1 MDSANEYLKHS
12 NGIQYE
18 VITSL
23 LNEFNDE
30 VSKMKGTVMDIGCGP
45 GNNTKNLI
53 LPKVSNDVEM
63 VGLDVS
69 KNMVDCARISYADDK
84 RLTFEQMNIE
94 TTDLPEEYIERFDH
108 GFSFFCLHWI
118 ADLKCAF
125 ENIIKMLKPGGTL
138 ISQHIL
144 LFNGYNP
151 YIKLS
156 KSTRYKEHLKDAR
169 RFITPLYFSKDPRGT
184 LIKILQEVGFQVLH
198 CSIREKITG
207 YKSQNDRKELFEAV
221 NPFVTRM
228 PDDVKNDFMDNLI
241 QETFKEETVLFRKN
255 DNPLEED
262 KIFDLYKLIMLH
274 IKKPCVP

>member
-1 MDSANEYLKHS
+1 MDLANEYLKHS
-12 NGIQYE
+12 TGIQYV

-23 LNEFNDE
+23 LNEFEND

-53 LPKVSNDVEM
+53 LPKISNDAVI
-63 VGLDVS
+63 VGFDIS
-69 KNMVDCARISYADDK
+69 KNMVDSARILNSDEK
-84 RLTFEQMNIE
+84 RLTFEQMSIE
-94 TTDLPEEYIERFDH
+94 TTELPSEYIERFDH
-108 GFSFFCLHWI
+108 GISFFCLHWI

-125 ENIIKMLKPGGTL
+125 ENIFKMLKPGGTFL
-138 ISQHIL
+138 SQHIL
-144 LFNGYNP
+144 LFNGYNG
-151 YIKLS
+151 YLKLS
-156 KSTRYKEHLKDAR
+156 ENSKYREYLKDAR

-198 CSIREKITG
+198 CSVREKITG

-262 KIFDLYKLIMLH
+262 KIFDLYKLIMLYV
-274 IKKPCVP
+274 KKPEN